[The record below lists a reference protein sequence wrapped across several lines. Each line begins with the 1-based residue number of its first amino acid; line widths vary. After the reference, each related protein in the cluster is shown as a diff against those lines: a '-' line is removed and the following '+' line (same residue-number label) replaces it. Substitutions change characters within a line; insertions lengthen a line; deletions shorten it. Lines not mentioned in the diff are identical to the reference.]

1 MVAFDLVD
9 PSAEQVELSSAEFK
23 TFNSVADKLGI
34 ERVKIKK
41 GINVRSS
48 LNELPSLVTPCADLN
63 ALRMLVDLQY
73 ELGILTDESIS
84 FLHVPEDFDINEV

>member
-1 MVAFDLVD
+1 MVAFDLVQ

-84 FLHVPEDFDINEV
+84 FLHVPEDFDINE

>member
-84 FLHVPEDFDINEV
+84 FLHVPEDFDINE

>member
-1 MVAFDLVD
+1 MVAFDLVQ

-84 FLHVPEDFDINEV
+84 FLNVPEDFDINE